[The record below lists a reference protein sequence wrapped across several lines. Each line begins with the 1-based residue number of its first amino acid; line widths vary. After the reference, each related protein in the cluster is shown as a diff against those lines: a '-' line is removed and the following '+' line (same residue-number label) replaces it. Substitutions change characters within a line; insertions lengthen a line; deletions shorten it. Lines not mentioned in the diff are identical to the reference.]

1 MRILVKFDRI
11 EKLVFLAIE
20 FFQVLGFATYRE
32 LIHTIIPEDESFEI
46 GHFFPVFHDR
56 V

>member
-11 EKLVFLAIE
+11 EKLISLTVE
-20 FFQVLGFATYRE
+20 FFQVLGFATYGE
-32 LIHTIIPEDESFEI
+32 LVHTVIPEDESFEI